1 MAKFPAFCRENNI
14 DGNTIEMTCKRELAT
29 MFAHWGQ
36 ETGKRSPSNGEFWTQ
51 GLYYTEEIAKSDYK
65 STANGNDVNFPP
77 QAGVQYFGRG
87 PFQLSWNYNYG
98 FFSKVFSTDGYN
110 GHMELLKDPAAVSRS
125 GYTAMA
131 SGIWFYMTPQ
141 KPKPSMHDVMT
152 GYFEPNATDLSN
164 DIDASFAT
172 TINIING
179 GIECGR
185 GRDYPKVKSRGEYF
199 QEWLNFFDLPA
210 ENGELDCGTQPNGL
224 PAGGT
229 AGKA

>member
-1 MAKFPAFCRENNI
+1 
-14 DGNTIEMTCKRELAT
+14 
-29 MFAHWGQ
+29 
-36 ETGKRSPSNGEFWTQ
+36 
-51 GLYYTEEIAKSDYK
+51 
-65 STANGNDVNFPP
+65 
-77 QAGVQYFGRG
+77 
-87 PFQLSWNYNYG
+87 
-98 FFSKVFSTDGYN
+98 
-110 GHMELLKDPAAVSRS
+110 MELLKDPAAVSRS

-164 DIDASFAT
+164 NIDASFAT

-210 ENGELDCGTQPNGL
+210 ENGELDCGTQPNRL